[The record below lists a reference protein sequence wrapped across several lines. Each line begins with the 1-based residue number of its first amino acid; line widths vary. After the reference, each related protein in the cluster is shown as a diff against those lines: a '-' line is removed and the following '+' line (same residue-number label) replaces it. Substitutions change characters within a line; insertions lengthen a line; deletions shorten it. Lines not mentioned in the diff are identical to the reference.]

1 MLNIRWLLVFLILW
15 LSGCNALGSPELG
28 PDGKPLPEIYKLNR
42 QNVAEV
48 KFRMLDAVN
57 ALRVAKGIQVLE
69 FNSELNAAAATHARD
84 MSIQNRPWH
93 FGSDGSS
100 PLDRVARV
108 GYEKVFLGETISE
121 TYESEITT
129 LTAWINSENT
139 RDVILDPRA
148 NELGFAWYQE
158 RNGKIWWTMILG
170 GKSLSMVQ

>member
-1 MLNIRWLLVFLILW
+1 MLNIRWLLVFSILL

-28 PDGKPLPEIYKLNR
+28 PDGKPLPKIYKL
-42 QNVAEV
+42 
-48 KFRMLDAVN
+48 N

>member
-1 MLNIRWLLVFLILW
+1 
-15 LSGCNALGSPELG
+15 
-28 PDGKPLPEIYKLNR
+28 
-42 QNVAEV
+42 
-48 KFRMLDAVN
+48 
-57 ALRVAKGIQVLE
+57 
-69 FNSELNAAAATHARD
+69 

-129 LTAWINSENT
+129 LTAWINNENT

-158 RNGKIWWTMILG
+158 RNGKIWWAMVLG
-170 GKSLSMVQ
+170 GNSLSTVQ